1 MKKIYWFAPVLAIA
15 LSCSEETPLTDRSA
29 EFRIEEPAQ
38 RSCAS
43 HEVLLEQIRQDPARG
58 RRLDEI
64 EAFTKSVISN
74 AKLMRTLADGTIEI
88 DVYVNVLYNKPEENI
103 SDAQIASQIAVLN
116 EDFSGTNSDY
126 NKTSTYNQVKA
137 GNTKITFKH
146 VGTIRKQTNTTSWS
160 TNDAMKKSSSGGI
173 DPTAP
178 TTALNM
184 WSCNLSNGIL
194 GYAQFPGGASSTDG
208 VVILYSAFGSKDK
221 TQGTFTTTYD
231 LGRTATHEV
240 GHWLNLRHIW
250 GDSRC
255 GNDFVADTP
264 QHDAANYNCP
274 PAGTLS
280 RCKGQPVEMTMNYM
294 DYTADACMYMFSNEQ
309 KARMQA
315 VLAAGGPRNLIATT
329 P

>member
-15 LSCSEETPLTDRSA
+15 LSCSEGTPLTDRSA

-43 HEVLLEQIRQDPARG
+43 HEVLLEQIRQDPERG

-64 EAFTKSVISN
+64 EAFTQSVISN
-74 AKLMRTLADGTIEI
+74 PKLMRTLADGTIEI
-88 DVYVNVLYNKPEENI
+88 DVIVNVLYNKPAENI

-116 EDFSGTNSDY
+116 EDFSASNSDY
-126 NKTSTYNQVKA
+126 NKTSAFQLAKA
-137 GNTKITFKH
+137 GNTKISFKLA
-146 VGTIRKQTNTTSWS
+146 GTIRKATTTTSWS
-160 TNDAMKKSSSGGI
+160 TNNAMKKSSSGGI
-173 DPTAP
+173 DPSNP

-184 WSCNLSNGIL
+184 WSCNLGNNLL
-194 GYAQFPGGASSTDG
+194 GYAQFPGGSSATDG
-208 VVILYSAFGSKDK
+208 VVILYSAFGSRAK

-250 GDSRC
+250 GDARC
-255 GNDFVADTP
+255 GNDFAADTP
-264 QHDAANYNCP
+264 LHDAANYNCP
-274 PAGTLS
+274 SVGHLS

-294 DYTADACMYMFSNEQ
+294 DYTADACMYMFTNDQ

-315 VLAAGGPRNLIATT
+315 VFVVGGPRRSVATSI
-329 P
+329 